1 MLAILQSPFVLHL
14 WQMNV
19 QIVKK
24 PLQYEDE

>member
-1 MLAILQSPFVLHL
+1 MLAILQSPFVLRL
-14 WQMNV
+14 WQMNI